1 MSESGSSVQSLYHQH
16 QQQQQQQQEFPVIR
30 SALEPATVRT
40 ERTRSVEG
48 GLRGVAL

>member
-1 MSESGSSVQSLYHQH
+1 MSEPGSSVQSLYHHH
-16 QQQQQQQQEFPVIR
+16 QQQQQQQFPVIR